1 MPLFVKRLLLLAA
14 AILISLAS
22 LEVGIRCAVDRA
34 ALADRL
40 LHTAGDT
47 DGAPRAQALED
58 QRIILHPY
66 FGYVVD
72 PRSPGINRFG
82 FFHDEP
88 IMTRAP
94 DRFIIAFFGGSVADQ
109 VYSLGHDALVEALR
123 AAPAF
128 AGKRIEVV
136 STALGG
142 YKQPQQLLVLAD
154 LLAQGA
160 QFDVVVALD
169 GFNEVDGA
177 ADNVQDGVNPYY
189 PLNWQ
194 LHARSALDSQSMA
207 LMGQVE
213 GTRAARATLRDT
225 FARSGLTNSALAL
238 WVWDVLDRR
247 QTAALRAQML
257 ALEAAQAQA
266 EKSPQVSGPPLTFAD
281 EDAMY
286 ADFVEV
292 WARASFAMR
301 NLCRGQGIRF
311 LQFLQPNQYF
321 AGSKTLTDEERRIA
335 WSADVADAGRV
346 AHGYPL
352 LVVRGRELAAQGV
365 DFHDLSMLFRDER
378 DTLYSDTCCH
388 YNQRGADLIARAIA
402 AAIVERTQ

>member
-1 MPLFVKRLLLLAA
+1 VPLFVKRLLLIATALLLSVAGLEVVARLGIDRRAA
-14 AILISLAS
+14 AERLLQDD
-22 LEVGIRCAVDRA
+22 GDVDR
-34 ALADRL
+34 
-40 LHTAGDT
+40 
-47 DGAPRAQALED
+47 APRAQALED
-58 QRIILHPY
+58 QRIMLHPY

-88 IMTRAP
+88 IMTRAA

-109 VYSLGHDALVEALR
+109 VYSLGHDALVDALHASPR
-123 AAPAF
+123 F
-128 AGKRIEVV
+128 AGRRIVVV

-160 QFDVVVALD
+160 QFDAVVELD

-194 LHARSALDSQSMA
+194 LHARRALDSESTA
-207 LMGQVE
+207 LMGQIE
-213 GTRAARATLRDT
+213 QTRAARAGLREA
-225 FARSGLTNSALAL
+225 FARPRLADSALWL
-238 WVWDVLDRR
+238 WMWDVLDRR
-247 QTAALRAQML
+247 QAAALRAQMAAL
-257 ALEAAQAQA
+257 AAAQARA
-266 EKSPQVSGPPLTFAD
+266 ERSPQTSGPPVSFAD

-292 WARASFAMR
+292 WARAAFAMR
-301 NLCRGQGIRF
+301 NLCRGQGIEF
-311 LQFLQPNQYF
+311 LHFLQPNQYF
-321 AGSKTLTDEERRIA
+321 EGSKPLSEAERRDA

-352 LVVRGRELAAQGV
+352 LVARGRELAGQGV
-365 DFHDLSMLFRDER
+365 DFHDLSMLFRDEP
-378 DTLYSDTCCH
+378 DTLYVDTCCH
-388 YNQRGADLIARAIA
+388 YNQRGVDLVARAIA
-402 AAIVERTQ
+402 AAIIDRNR